1 MYNPAKARLIHRRVA
16 TLLYYVRVLRATIKK
31 RRQQKKD
38 TSAAKTATKS
48 GLACA
53 VCAPLQGV
61 YVQVLRGGT
70 LLVPVCGFFSAQ
82 AQGNLLIN
90 LKILDKK

>member
-1 MYNPAKARLIHRRVA
+1 MHVQPRQGPADPSSGNNT
-16 TLLYYVRVLRATIKK
+16 TLLRTSTPCNYQEKK
-31 RRQQKKD
+31 QQKKD

-70 LLVPVCGFFSAQ
+70 LLVPVCGFFFCPGA
-82 AQGNLLIN
+82 GKFIDLFE
-90 LKILDKK
+90 DTR